1 MNCIILGDK
10 YQNGMK
16 SRGCCALIK
25 TNKNTNMLTH
35 QYNILSSVFSNI
47 KIIYVYGF
55 DNKKFI
61 DFYKQCN
68 LNVNIVYNEN
78 YNRYNQAHSLSLAKD
93 FMLNGETIII
103 DGYQKI
109 NKSNIKKIKFNQNCS
124 YLFINKNSTCDS
136 ERVGCIIDGDTI
148 KSLSLDLSNVIKD
161 IYYFNK
167 ECSRDLSCI
176 LNDKKNQNNFIFE
189 LINRL
194 IDNDHN
200 IKPITYN

>member
-16 SRGCCALIK
+16 SKGCCALIK

-35 QYNILSSVFSNI
+35 QYNILSSVFNNI

-61 DFYKQCN
+61 DFYKQCG
-68 LNVNIVYNEN
+68 LNVNIIYNEN
-78 YNRYNQAHSLSLAKD
+78 YNQYNQAHSLSLVKH
-93 FMLNGETIII
+93 FMSNNETIII

-109 NKSNIKKIKFNQNCS
+109 NKSNIKKIKSSQNCS
-124 YLFINKNSTCDS
+124 YLFVDKNSICDS

-148 KSLSLDLSNVIKD
+148 ESLSLDLSNVVKG

-176 LNDKKNQNNFIFE
+176 LNDKKIHNNFIFE
-189 LINRL
+189 LINKL
-194 IDNDHN
+194 IDNNHN
-200 IKPITYN
+200 IKSIAYN